1 MLGSQTKLLTTPGWV
16 GKYCTQSAFRW
27 TMPGPDTSYSALVI
41 HISAE
46 VLSDAQIEPP
56 IHTEYLRS
64 GGAVIVTV
72 IAFGTRALSSF
83 SILASTP
90 GYIVVP
96 PDKTIFSY
104 RSLRTST
111 SVFMIELN
119 DVKCTPG
126 SVFPSG
132 CASNRA
138 SGQRKRSLPMVMTL
152 PSGSSY
158 VFSKSSSGLDISASK
173 SRAT

>member
-1 MLGSQTKLLTTPGWV
+1 MLGPTGETKSPQRPV
-16 GKYCTQSAFRW
+16 GPENAQSALRW
-27 TMPGPDTSYSALVI
+27 TMPGPDTSYSAFVI

-46 VLSDAQIEPP
+46 VLSEAQMEPP
-56 IHTEYLRS
+56 IQTEYLRS

-72 IAFGTRALSSF
+72 MAFGTRAFSSF

-90 GYIVVP
+90 GYMVVP
-96 PDKTIFSY
+96 PDNTMFSY
-104 RSLRTST
+104 RSFRTST

-132 CASNRA
+132 CASNKA
-138 SGQRKRSLPMVMTL
+138 SGQQAQGTWLCR
-152 PSGSSY
+152 
-158 VFSKSSSGLDISASK
+158 
-173 SRAT
+173 